1 MISLPPPT
9 KKGRETRDRIV
20 DAATTLIFERGVAG
34 TSLDDVCAAANV
46 SKSQLYHYFADKDDL
61 VHAVIYRTVQGVLD
75 AQPRLDDLS
84 SWAAIRA
91 WLDDLVALQD
101 ERGAIGGCPIGG
113 LAGQLAERDDVAREE
128 LADGFARWEAPL
140 RAGLERMRAA
150 GKLRRSADPD
160 RLATATLAAI
170 QGGLVLT
177 QTRRD
182 PSQLRIALDAAYA
195 YLRTFAAEGASRGIA

>member
-1 MISLPPPT
+1 MTSPPPPT
-9 KKGRETRDRIV
+9 KKGRATRDRIV
-20 DAATTLIFERGVAG
+20 DAATTLIFEGGVAR
-34 TSLDDVCAAANV
+34 TSLDDVRAAANV
-46 SKSQLYHYFADKDDL
+46 SKSQLYHYFADRDDL
-61 VHAVIYRTVQGVLD
+61 IHAAIDRTVQSVLD
-75 AQPRLDDLS
+75 AQPRLEDLS
-84 SWAAIRA
+84 SWAAIRV

-101 ERGAIGGCPIGG
+101 ERGAVGGCPIGG
-113 LAGQLAERDDVAREE
+113 LAGQLAERDEVAREE

-140 RAGLERMRAA
+140 RAGLEQMRAA

-182 PSQLRIALDAAYA
+182 PGQLRIALDAAYA
-195 YLRTFAAEGASRGIA
+195 YLRMFAAEGSSHGSA